1 MVNKVLASFMV
12 MDGLFVSMGAIMLG
26 FCVIVR
32 QTAFEAPTEGREAA
46 RDLLYRT
53 FPFNG
58 KYTPVLRK
66 ALRAEL
72 LTTLNSW
79 YRKCHLHIHRV
90 PNHPPGVGNRQ
101 SNLD

>member
-1 MVNKVLASFMV
+1 MVNKVLAAFLV

-32 QTAFEAPTEGREAA
+32 QTAFDVPTEGREAA

-58 KYTPVLRK
+58 KNTPPPVVSLARK
-66 ALRAEL
+66 VTGEVAD
-72 LTTLNSW
+72 
-79 YRKCHLHIHRV
+79 
-90 PNHPPGVGNRQ
+90 HPDEQLVSQMPSSR
-101 SNLD
+101 SLPS

>member
-12 MDGLFVSMGAIMLG
+12 IDGLFVSMGAIMLG

-32 QTAFEAPTEGREAA
+32 QTSFDAPTEGREAA

-58 KYTPVLRK
+58 KDTSVSR
-66 ALRAEL
+66 
-72 LTTLNSW
+72 TTF
-79 YRKCHLHIHRV
+79 RV
-90 PNHPPGVGNRQ
+90 
-101 SNLD
+101 SY